1 VTLDEIQDPTLLRQ
15 AVGVLDTENR
25 KLIQQVLDLKRRVRE
40 LEGKEPQQLEL
51 DVAELER
58 QLQIRNRLLFGDK
71 SEKRGSKRPTPDR
84 GHEQPG
90 HGPREQAALPLLE
103 TTHLLDDAD
112 RVCTSCGRTL
122 QPWEGQSEDSEQIES
137 VQRCFIRVLHKRQKY
152 RCACGGCIETALGPK
167 KLIAGGRYAPSVAVH
182 VAVDKYS
189 DHLPLERQAGIM
201 TRQGLTIDSQTLWDQ
216 IDALAKYLQPAYERL
231 RSYILAQAVL
241 GADETPWR
249 LMGHH
254 GKASKRWY
262 AWALC
267 APNAVI
273 YRLDESRSAEAG
285 RALIGDFGGTLV
297 CDGYTAYHA
306 LQKQGGRFRIAHCW
320 AHVRRKFIEAEPS
333 APAPCKEVLDLIGEL
348 YAVEREMKDHLP
360 DELLAARHTR
370 SKDVMRRIQLWA
382 HQTSSLPQSPLGK
395 AIGYMSS
402 LWPGLQS
409 YIDDPRVT
417 PDNNHVERAL
427 RSVVLGRKNHYG
439 SRSVRGT
446 EVAALFYSLLESA
459 RLAGVDP
466 ERYLKL
472 ATAAALD
479 RAEIPLPHEIEAA

>member
-1 VTLDEIQDPTLLRQ
+1 MTLDEIQDPTLLRQ
-15 AVGVLDTENR
+15 AVGVLDAENR

-71 SEKRGSKRPTPDR
+71 SEKRSSKRPTPDR
-84 GHEQPG
+84 DHDQPG
-90 HGPREQAALPLLE
+90 HGPREQPALPLLE

-112 RVCTSCGRTL
+112 RVCTSCGGRL
-122 QPWEGQSEDSEQIES
+122 DLWESQSEDSEQVES

-167 KLIAGGRYAPSVAVH
+167 KLIPGGRYAPSVALH
-182 VAVDKYS
+182 VAVDKYC

-216 IDALAKYLQPAYERL
+216 IDALAKHLQPAYERL
-231 RSYILAQAVL
+231 RSYILAQPVL
-241 GADETPWR
+241 GADETTWR
-249 LMGHH
+249 LMGHQ

-273 YRLDESRSAEAG
+273 YRLDESRSAEAA
-285 RALIGDFGGTLV
+285 RALLGDFDGTLV

-320 AHVRRKFIEAEPS
+320 AHVRRKYIEAESS
-333 APAPCKEVLDLIGEL
+333 AAAPCKEILDLIGEL
-348 YAVEREMKDHLP
+348 YAVEREMKERPP
-360 DELLAARHTR
+360 DELLAARQAR

-382 HQTSSLPQSPLGK
+382 RQTSSLPQSALGK

-409 YIDDPRVT
+409 YIDDPHVT

-459 RLAGVDP
+459 RLADVEP

-479 RAEIPLPHEIEAA
+479 QAEIPLPHEIEPA